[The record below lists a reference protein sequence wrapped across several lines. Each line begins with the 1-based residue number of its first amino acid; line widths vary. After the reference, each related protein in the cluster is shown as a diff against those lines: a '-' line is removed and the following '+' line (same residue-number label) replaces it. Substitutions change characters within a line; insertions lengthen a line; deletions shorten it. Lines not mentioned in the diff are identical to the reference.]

1 MMKMILPSKS
11 YPSVMKQINLAH
23 LVIFS
28 ISLAVY
34 ILTPNPYTFGQIDNT
49 TGIVMSN
56 NSTNP
61 IVLSNGTGIMHN
73 TTGIID
79 DALDALRD
87 SFRSFFGIN

>member
-1 MMKMILPSKS
+1 MILPSKS
-11 YPSVMKQINLAH
+11 YPYAMKHINLAH

-34 ILTPNPYTFGQIDNT
+34 VLTPNPYTFGQIDST
-49 TGIVMSN
+49 AGIVMSN

-61 IVLSNGTGIMHN
+61 TVLSNGTSIMHN